1 VIRDALAKPEYA
13 KNPAVSLRLTNAI
26 GELSSLLELLRSDEL
41 DPRILADFRDAL
53 NRVRNTAWAAQ
64 QAAENKLFEHGPTNM
79 DSLLA
84 SERVRAAYQLCL
96 SIREDL
102 LADNAQF
109 QKGQLTELY
118 DVAVQLTKHLKS
130 IL

>member
-1 VIRDALAKPEYA
+1 
-13 KNPAVSLRLTNAI
+13 
-26 GELSSLLELLRSDEL
+26 
-41 DPRILADFRDAL
+41 
-53 NRVRNTAWAAQ
+53 
-64 QAAENKLFEHGPTNM
+64 M